1 MRSKSYAWV
10 LFESTMRTTRSNA
23 EFLAELAD
31 LIKREGVSS
40 LSVGEIAARL
50 RCSRR
55 RLYAVADTKEGLLLE
70 VARVQFQESL
80 AAGFEASAAE
90 DDPARSLVA
99 YLNSG
104 IRSAETLGSAFL
116 DDLQQS
122 EEGRAMFDEYQLA
135 RSKGSREILE
145 AGVRCGEFKP
155 MNFDVVTEVL
165 LGAAFRLRNPGF
177 LRRAKLTVPEAFS
190 EAYKLVL
197 QGLVQPP
204 K

>member
-1 MRSKSYAWV
+1 
-10 LFESTMRTTRSNA
+10 MRTTRTNE

-40 LSVGEIAARL
+40 LGVGEIAARL

-55 RLYAVADTKEGLLLE
+55 RLYEVAHTKEGLMLE
-70 VARVQFQESL
+70 VARIQFQESL
-80 AAGFEASAAE
+80 AVGFEAAAAE
-90 DDPARSLVA
+90 TDPARRLVA
-99 YLNSG
+99 YLNAG
-104 IRSAETLGSAFL
+104 LRNAETLSAAFL

-122 EEGRAMFDEYQLA
+122 EEGRSMFDEYQLA

-165 LGAAFRLRNPGF
+165 LGAAFRLRNPDF
-177 LRRAKLTVPEAFS
+177 LRRTKLTVSEAFS
-190 EAYKLVL
+190 EAYELVL
-197 QGLVQPP
+197 QGLVRSPR
-204 K
+204 